1 MISIEEMA
9 GMIDH
14 TNVQRDATEA
24 DIELLC
30 QEADYYDF
38 SCACVTPTQAS
49 LASELLEMSDTGV
62 CVVIGFPFGVQTPH
76 AKAFEAE
83 EAVVNGASELDMVLN
98 IGALKSG
105 QYPLVQADIAAVVG
119 AARGHVVKVILETG
133 LLTLDEKITACQLAR
148 EAGAHYV
155 KTSTGFGVS
164 GATVE
169 DVKLMREAVGMEM
182 GVKAAGGIRDLETAL
197 AMIDAG
203 ASKIGTSTG
212 VQIMEELLKQGE
224 SEEDVLGPI

>member
-1 MISIEEMA
+1 MISIEELA

-14 TNVQRDATEA
+14 TNVQRDATDA
-24 DIELLC
+24 DIQALC
-30 QEADYYDF
+30 QEADGYDF
-38 SCACVTPTQAS
+38 NCVCVTPTQAD
-49 LASELLEMSDTGV
+49 LASELLQNSDTQV
-62 CVVIGFPFGVQTPH
+62 CVVIGFPFGVQTPR

-83 EAVVNGASELDMVLN
+83 EAVANGASELDMVMN

-105 QYPLVQADIAAVVG
+105 HYPLVQADIAAVVG
-119 AARGHVVKVILETG
+119 AARGHVVKVILETA
-133 LLTLDEKITACQLAR
+133 LLTRDEKIIACQLAR

-169 DVKLMREAVGMEM
+169 DVHLMRETVGLEM
-182 GVKAAGGIRDLETAL
+182 GVKAAGGIRDLETAM

-212 VQIMEELLKQGE
+212 VQIMEELLEQGKT
-224 SEEDVLGPI
+224 EDVL

>member
-1 MISIEEMA
+1 MISIEELA

-14 TNVQRDATEA
+14 TNVQRDATEQ
-24 DIELLC
+24 DIQILC
-30 QEADYYDF
+30 QEADDYDF
-38 SCACVTPTQAS
+38 SCVCVTPTNVA
-49 LASELLEMSDTGV
+49 LARELLENSDTEV

-83 EAVVNGASELDMVLN
+83 EAVESGASELDMVMN

-105 QYPLVQADIAAVVG
+105 HLSLVQADIAAVVG
-119 AARGHVVKVILETG
+119 AARGRVVKVILETA
-133 LLTLDEKITACQLAR
+133 LLTREEKITACQLAR
-148 EAGAHYV
+148 DAGAHYV
-155 KTSTGFGVS
+155 KTSTGFGVD

-169 DVKLMREAVGMEM
+169 DVQLMRDTVGLEM
-182 GVKAAGGIRDLETAL
+182 GVKAAGGIRDLETAI

-212 VQIMEELLKQGE
+212 VQIMEDLLKQGDNIDN
-224 SEEDVLGPI
+224 SIL

>member
-1 MISIEEMA
+1 MISIEELA

-14 TNVQRDATEA
+14 TNVQRDATDEAIQTLCHEA
-24 DIELLC
+24 D
-30 QEADYYDF
+30 DYDF
-38 SCACVTPTQAS
+38 GCVCVTPTQAD
-49 LASELLEMSDTGV
+49 LASELLENSNTQV
-62 CVVIGFPFGVQTPH
+62 CVVIGFPFGVQTPR

-83 EAVVNGASELDMVLN
+83 EAVANGASELDMVMN

-105 QYPLVQADIAAVVG
+105 HYSLVQADIAAVVG
-119 AARGHVVKVILETG
+119 AARGHVVKVILETA
-133 LLTLDEKITACQLAR
+133 LLTRDEKVIACQLAR

-169 DVKLMREAVGMEM
+169 DVRLMRETVGLEM
-182 GVKAAGGIRDLETAL
+182 GVKAAGGIRDLETAM

-212 VQIMEELLKQGE
+212 VQIMEELLEQGKT
-224 SEEDVLGPI
+224 EDVF

>member
-1 MISIEEMA
+1 MKISIEELS

-14 TNVQRDATEA
+14 TNVQRDATDE
-24 DIELLC
+24 DIQVLC
-30 QEADYYDF
+30 EEADYYDF
-38 SCACVTPTQAS
+38 SCVCITPTHAS
-49 LASELLEMSDTGV
+49 LARELLENSDTQV

-76 AKAFEAE
+76 LKAYEVR
-83 EAVVNGASELDMVLN
+83 EAVDNGASELDMVMN

-105 QYPLVQADIAAVVG
+105 HHSLVQSDISGVVG
-119 AARGHVVKVILETG
+119 AARGRVVKVILETA
-133 LLTLDEKITACQLAR
+133 LLTREEKITACQLAR

-155 KTSTGFGVS
+155 KTSTGFGVD

-169 DVKLMREAVGMEM
+169 DVKLMRETVGLEM
-182 GVKAAGGIRDLETAL
+182 GVKASGGIRDLETTL

-212 VQIMEELLKQGE
+212 VQIMEELLNQ
-224 SEEDVLGPI
+224 SE

>member
-1 MISIEEMA
+1 MRISIEELA

-14 TNVQRDATEA
+14 TNVQRDATDEDIKVLCHEA
-24 DIELLC
+24 D
-30 QEADYYDF
+30 DYDF
-38 SCACVTPTQAS
+38 SCVCVTPTQAA
-49 LASELLEMSDTGV
+49 LARELLENSDTQV
-62 CVVIGFPFGVQTPH
+62 CVVIGFPFGVQTPQ

-83 EAVVNGASELDMVLN
+83 EAVENGASELDMVMN

-105 QYPLVQADIAAVVG
+105 NNSLVQADIAAVVG
-119 AARGHVVKVILETG
+119 AARGRVVKVILETA
-133 LLTLDEKITACQLAR
+133 LLTREEKITACQLAR
-148 EAGAHYV
+148 DAGAHYV
-155 KTSTGFGVS
+155 KTSTGFGVD

-169 DVKLMREAVGMEM
+169 DVRLMRDTVGLEM

-212 VQIMEELLKQGE
+212 LQIMEDLLDQGDSTE
-224 SEEDVLGPI
+224 

>member
-1 MISIEEMA
+1 MISIEELA

-14 TNVQRDATEA
+14 TNVQRDATEQ
-24 DIELLC
+24 DIQILC
-30 QEADYYDF
+30 QEADDYDF
-38 SCACVTPTQAS
+38 SCVCVTPTNAA
-49 LASELLEMSDTGV
+49 LARELMENSDTEV

-83 EAVVNGASELDMVLN
+83 EAVESGASELDMVMN

-105 QYPLVQADIAAVVG
+105 HLSLVQADIAAVVG
-119 AARGHVVKVILETG
+119 AARGRVVKVILETA
-133 LLTLDEKITACQLAR
+133 LLTMEEKITACQLAR

-155 KTSTGFGVS
+155 KTSTGFGVD

-169 DVKLMREAVGMEM
+169 DVQLMRETVGLEM
-182 GVKAAGGIRDLETAL
+182 GVKAAGGIRDLETAI

-212 VQIMEELLKQGE
+212 VQIMEDLLKQGE
-224 SEEDVLGPI
+224 NIDNSIL

>member
-1 MISIEEMA
+1 MRISIEELA

-14 TNVQRDATEA
+14 TNVQRDATDEDIKVLCHEA
-24 DIELLC
+24 D
-30 QEADYYDF
+30 DYDF
-38 SCACVTPTQAS
+38 SCVCVTPTQAA
-49 LASELLEMSDTGV
+49 LARELLENSDTQV

-83 EAVVNGASELDMVLN
+83 EAVENGASELDMVMN

-105 QYPLVQADIAAVVG
+105 NYPLVQADIAAVVG
-119 AARGHVVKVILETG
+119 AARGRVVKVILETA
-133 LLTLDEKITACQLAR
+133 LLTREEKITACQLAR
-148 EAGAHYV
+148 DAGAHYV
-155 KTSTGFGVS
+155 KTSTGFGVD

-169 DVKLMREAVGMEM
+169 DVRLMRATVGLEM

-212 VQIMEELLKQGE
+212 VQIMEDLLDQGDSTE
-224 SEEDVLGPI
+224 

>member
-1 MISIEEMA
+1 VISIEELA

-14 TNVQRDATEA
+14 TNVQRDATDK
-24 DIELLC
+24 DIAVLC
-30 QEADYYDF
+30 QEADDYDF
-38 SCACVTPTQAS
+38 SCVCVTPTQAA
-49 LASELLEMSDTGV
+49 LARELLENSDTQV
-62 CVVIGFPFGVQTPH
+62 CVVIGFPFGVQTPY

-83 EAVVNGASELDMVLN
+83 EAVANGASELDMVMN

-105 QYPLVQADIAAVVG
+105 HLSLVQADIAGVVG
-119 AARGHVVKVILETG
+119 AARGCVVKVILETA
-133 LLTLDEKITACQLAR
+133 LLSRDEKITACQLAK

-155 KTSTGFGVS
+155 KTSTGFGVT

-169 DVKLMREAVGMEM
+169 DVQLMRETVGMEM
-182 GVKAAGGIRDLETAL
+182 GVKAAGGIRDLETAM

-212 VQIMEELLKQGE
+212 VQIMEDLLNQ
-224 SEEDVLGPI
+224 S

>member
-1 MISIEEMA
+1 MA
-9 GMIDH
+9 
-14 TNVQRDATEA
+14 N
-24 DIELLC
+24 C
-30 QEADYYDF
+30 
-38 SCACVTPTQAS
+38 
-49 LASELLEMSDTGV
+49 
-62 CVVIGFPFGVQTPH
+62 
-76 AKAFEAE
+76 
-83 EAVVNGASELDMVLN
+83 ASELDMVLN

-133 LLTLDEKITACQLAR
+133 LITLDEKITACQLAR

>member
-1 MISIEEMA
+1 MISIEELA

-14 TNVQRDATEA
+14 TNVQRDATED
-24 DIELLC
+24 DIRELC
-30 QEADYYDF
+30 QEADDYDF
-38 SCACVTPTQAS
+38 SCVCVTPTQAS
-49 LASELLEMSDTGV
+49 LASELLENSNTNV
-62 CVVIGFPFGVQTPH
+62 CVVIGFPFGVQTPR

-83 EAVVNGASELDMVLN
+83 EAVVSGASELDMVMN

-105 QYPLVQADIAAVVG
+105 HYPLVQADIAAVVA
-119 AARGHVVKVILETG
+119 AARGHVVKVILETA
-133 LLTLDEKITACQLAR
+133 LLSRDDKITACQLAR

-155 KTSTGFGVS
+155 KTSTGFGVD

-169 DVKLMREAVGMEM
+169 DVKLMRETVGMEM
-182 GVKAAGGIRDLETAL
+182 GVKAAGGIRDLEAAI

-212 VQIMEELLKQGE
+212 VQIMEDLLKQGE
-224 SEEDVLGPI
+224 PDDISNI

>member
-1 MISIEEMA
+1 
-9 GMIDH
+9 
-14 TNVQRDATEA
+14 
-24 DIELLC
+24 
-30 QEADYYDF
+30 
-38 SCACVTPTQAS
+38 
-49 LASELLEMSDTGV
+49 
-62 CVVIGFPFGVQTPH
+62 
-76 AKAFEAE
+76 
-83 EAVVNGASELDMVLN
+83 
-98 IGALKSG
+98 
-105 QYPLVQADIAAVVG
+105 
-119 AARGHVVKVILETG
+119 
-133 LLTLDEKITACQLAR
+133 
-148 EAGAHYV
+148 V

-224 SEEDVLGPI
+224 TKDDPLGPI

>member
-1 MISIEEMA
+1 MMISIEELA

-14 TNVQRDATEA
+14 TNVQRDATDEDIKVLCKEA
-24 DIELLC
+24 D
-30 QEADYYDF
+30 DYDF
-38 SCACVTPTQAS
+38 SCVCVTPTHGA
-49 LASELLEMSDTGV
+49 LAHELLENSDTQV

-76 AKAFEAE
+76 AKAYEAE
-83 EAVVNGASELDMVLN
+83 EAVENGASELDMVMN

-105 QYPLVQADIAAVVG
+105 HHSLVQADIAGVVG
-119 AARGHVVKVILETG
+119 AARGRVVKVILETA
-133 LLTLDEKITACQLAR
+133 LLTREEKISACQLAR

-155 KTSTGFGVS
+155 KTSTGFGVD

-169 DVKLMREAVGMEM
+169 DVQLMRETVGMEM
-182 GVKAAGGIRDLETAL
+182 GVKASGGIRDLETAL

-212 VQIMEELLKQGE
+212 VQIMEDLLNKA
-224 SEEDVLGPI
+224 D

>member
-1 MISIEEMA
+1 MRISIEELA

-14 TNVQRDATEA
+14 TNVQRDATDEDIKVLCHEA
-24 DIELLC
+24 D
-30 QEADYYDF
+30 DYDF
-38 SCACVTPTQAS
+38 SCVCVTPTQAA
-49 LASELLEMSDTGV
+49 LARELLENSDTQV

-83 EAVVNGASELDMVLN
+83 EAVENGASELDMVMN

-105 QYPLVQADIAAVVG
+105 NYPLVQADIAAVVG
-119 AARGHVVKVILETG
+119 AARGRVVKVILETA
-133 LLTLDEKITACQLAR
+133 LLTREEKITACQLAR
-148 EAGAHYV
+148 DAGAHYV
-155 KTSTGFGVS
+155 KTSTGFGVD

-169 DVKLMREAVGMEM
+169 DVRLMRDTVGLEM

-212 VQIMEELLKQGE
+212 VQIMEDLLDQGDSTE
-224 SEEDVLGPI
+224 

>member
-1 MISIEEMA
+1 MRISIEELA

-14 TNVQRDATEA
+14 TNVQRDATDEDIKVLCHEA
-24 DIELLC
+24 D
-30 QEADYYDF
+30 DYDF
-38 SCACVTPTQAS
+38 SCVCVTPTQAA
-49 LASELLEMSDTGV
+49 LARELLENSDTQV

-83 EAVVNGASELDMVLN
+83 EAVENGASELDMVMN

-105 QYPLVQADIAAVVG
+105 NYPLVQADIAAVVG
-119 AARGHVVKVILETG
+119 AARGRVVKVILETA
-133 LLTLDEKITACQLAR
+133 LLTREEKVTACQLAR
-148 EAGAHYV
+148 DAGAHYV
-155 KTSTGFGVS
+155 KTSTGFGVD

-169 DVKLMREAVGMEM
+169 DVRLMRDTVGLEM

-212 VQIMEELLKQGE
+212 VQIMEDLLDQGDSTE
-224 SEEDVLGPI
+224 

>member
-1 MISIEEMA
+1 MISIEELA

-14 TNVQRDATEA
+14 TNVQRDATDK
-24 DIELLC
+24 DIEVLC

-38 SCACVTPTQAS
+38 SCVCVTPTQAS
-49 LASELLEMSDTGV
+49 LASELLENSNTQV
-62 CVVIGFPFGVQTPH
+62 CVVIGFPFGVQTPQ

-83 EAVVNGASELDMVLN
+83 EAVANGASELDMVMN
-98 IGALKSG
+98 VGAMKSG
-105 QYPLVQADIAAVVG
+105 HHSLVQADIAGVVG
-119 AARGHVVKVILETG
+119 AARGCVVKVILETA
-133 LLTLDEKITACQLAR
+133 LLTHDEKITACQLAR

-155 KTSTGFGVS
+155 KTSTGFGVT

-169 DVKLMREAVGMEM
+169 DVQLMRDTVGMEM
-182 GVKAAGGIRDLETAL
+182 GVKAAGGIRDLKTAM

-212 VQIMEELLKQGE
+212 VQIMEDLLNQTE
-224 SEEDVLGPI
+224 

>member
-1 MISIEEMA
+1 MMISIEELA

-14 TNVQRDATEA
+14 TNVQRDATDD
-24 DIELLC
+24 DIRELC
-30 QEADYYDF
+30 QEADDYDF
-38 SCACVTPTQAS
+38 SCVCVTPTQAS
-49 LASELLEMSDTGV
+49 LASELLENSHTNV

-83 EAVVNGASELDMVLN
+83 EAVASGASELDMVMN
-98 IGALKSG
+98 IGALKSEH
-105 QYPLVQADIAAVVG
+105 YSLVQADIAAVVG
-119 AARGHVVKVILETG
+119 AARGHVVKVILETA
-133 LLTLDEKITACQLAR
+133 LLTRDEKITACQLAR

-155 KTSTGFGVS
+155 KTSTGFGVD

-169 DVKLMREAVGMEM
+169 DVKLMRETVGMEM
-182 GVKAAGGIRDLETAL
+182 GVKAAGGIRDLETAI

-212 VQIMEELLKQGE
+212 VQIMEDLLKQ
-224 SEEDVLGPI
+224 SETEDTF

>member
-1 MISIEEMA
+1 MMISIEELA

-14 TNVQRDATEA
+14 TNVKRDATDE
-24 DIELLC
+24 DIKVLC
-30 QEADYYDF
+30 QEADDYDF
-38 SCACVTPTQAS
+38 SCVCVTPTHAS
-49 LASELLEMSDTGV
+49 LAWEILENSDTQV

-83 EAVVNGASELDMVLN
+83 EAVENGASELDMVMN

-105 QYPLVQADIAAVVG
+105 HHSLVQADIASVVG
-119 AARGHVVKVILETG
+119 AARGRVVKVILETA
-133 LLTLDEKITACQLAR
+133 LLTQEEKITSCQLAR

-155 KTSTGFGVS
+155 KTSTGFGVD

-169 DVKLMREAVGMEM
+169 DVKLMRETVGLQM
-182 GVKAAGGIRDLETAL
+182 GVKAAGGIRDLETAV
-197 AMIDAG
+197 AMINAG

-212 VQIMEELLKQGE
+212 VQIMEDLLDQGD
-224 SEEDVLGPI
+224 STD